1 MKGDESAMKMKEVC
15 KRTELT
21 ERTIRYYV
29 EEGLVT
35 PEVSVRNGREYREYS
50 AKDVEELNTIAGLR
64 KLFFTIDE
72 IKDMQEHP
80 DRIHEVLSAYK
91 LKLASDAKAKAAI
104 VEALDGIFPG
114 ELRDVA
120 SIASKLKIMSEK
132 LPLPQ
137 RDINPNFGKFEQGS
151 KAEREQEYAR
161 FMERQANKIK
171 RGRIIV
177 YTIAILHIL
186 FSIVSFFLSF
196 NILQLIVQIVLS
208 ICLIAGV
215 SWVRYLFATGAAISV
230 FLSVQLIILTVSEG
244 LIDLLFYTILL
255 VVYSGIGSF
264 LLFKSESVS
273 EFLYT
278 QKNG

>member
-1 MKGDESAMKMKEVC
+1 MKMKEVC